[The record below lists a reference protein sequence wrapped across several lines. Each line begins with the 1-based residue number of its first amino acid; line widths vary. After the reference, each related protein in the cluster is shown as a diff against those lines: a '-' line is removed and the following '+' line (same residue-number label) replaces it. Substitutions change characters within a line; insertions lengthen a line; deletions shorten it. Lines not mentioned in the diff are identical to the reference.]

1 VTSVGAGER
10 RRDLVRALLDEDQV
24 DGLLVTSPPNIAYLS
39 GFDGSNGALYVSASN
54 GADDVIATDGRYTIQ
69 VSAQAPDLPAIIDRA
84 TVAALVR
91 GLSGHGIVGLQ
102 VEDAM
107 SIQLLK
113 IVSEVIRTVIP
124 GSGVVESL
132 RAVKDAG
139 ELETIERACGITA
152 AAFEQLFDEVRE
164 GWSEVQAARRL
175 EQIFGEMGADDRA
188 FDTIVGTGPNS
199 AIPHHQPTMRPLS
212 RGDLVVVDAGA
223 RVGGYHADMTRT
235 VVVGKPAQDWQQEIH
250 GCVRAAQAAALSR
263 VRDGAAQ
270 LEIDAAARDHIA
282 AAGFGD
288 FYPHGLG
295 HGVGLEIH
303 EAPMI
308 GPRSAGIIVSGTA
321 ITLEPG
327 IYLPERGG
335 VRIEDTVV
343 VESGGGRV
351 LTVADRGL
359 MVVG

>member
-1 VTSVGAGER
+1 M
-10 RRDLVRALLDEDQV
+10 LDEDQV
-24 DGLLVTSPPNIAYLS
+24 DGLLITSPPNIAYLS
-39 GFDGSNGALYVSASN
+39 GFDGSNGALFISATDS
-54 GADDVIATDGRYTIQ
+54 ADDVIATDGRYTIQ
-69 VSAQAPDLPAIIDRA
+69 VATQAPDLPAIIDRA
-84 TVAALVR
+84 TLAALVR
-91 GLSGHGIVGLQ
+91 GLSGHGIAGLQ
-102 VEDAM
+102 VEDVM
-107 SIQLLK
+107 SIHSLK
-113 IVSEVIRTVIP
+113 TVSEVIRTVIP

-132 RAVKDAG
+132 RSVKDAD
-139 ELETIERACGITA
+139 EINTIERACGITA
-152 AAFEQLFDEVRE
+152 AAFEQLFDEVHE
-164 GWSEVQAARRL
+164 GWSEIQAARRL

-188 FDTIVGTGPNS
+188 FETIVGSGPNS

-235 VVVGKPAQDWQQEIH
+235 VVIGQPAEDWQQEIH
-250 GCVRAAQAAALSR
+250 ECVRASQVAALSR
-263 VRDGAAQ
+263 VRGGAAQ
-270 LEIDAAARDHIA
+270 LEIDAAAREHIA
-282 AAGFGD
+282 AAGFGE

-308 GPRSAGIIVSGTA
+308 GPRSAGIIVSGAA

-335 VRIEDTVV
+335 VRIEDTVM
-343 VESGGGRV
+343 VESNGGRV

-359 MVVG
+359 LVVG